1 METKSFFLGKYY
13 NYDSSE
19 SLHHDSIMSDQL
31 AGFWYL
37 RLSGHKYEVN
47 LLQNKL
53 RDILFLFEF
62 VRILKKNESIVY
74 LIRYLK

>member
-13 NYDSSE
+13 NYDSSA

-47 LLQNKL
+47 LLQNK
-53 RDILFLFEF
+53 FCF
-62 VRILKKNESIVY
+62 Y
-74 LIRYLK
+74 LNLLGF